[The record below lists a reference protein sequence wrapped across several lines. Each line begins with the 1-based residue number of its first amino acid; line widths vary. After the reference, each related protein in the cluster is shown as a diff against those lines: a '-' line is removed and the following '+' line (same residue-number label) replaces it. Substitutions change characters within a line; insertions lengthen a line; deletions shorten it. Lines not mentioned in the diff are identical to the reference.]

1 MGTEQ
6 ENQGLSEQFDE
17 NEIFKQAF
25 ESSLKGAVQ
34 EEKKVEVQ
42 PEEPPVEEVEQTE
55 VAATDNAAEQA
66 ASEAAQDPVDDLK
79 ARLAA
84 LEKERDE
91 RAKEAAE
98 WKQKYKSDEGRVA
111 AFQRRAQELER
122 QLRTPKQDTKPAE
135 PTKLKVE
142 ESEEWRNLQEIDPAM
157 ARLLKNSVE
166 EAVRQAE
173 EKARLAAEA
182 ATKPLYEERETEY
195 ERRERDELYR
205 LVPNLDAVKSS
216 ETYAQWFNDQ
226 DESVKN
232 LGYSAKGV
240 YRIMQ
245 LYEADMR
252 AIYGAPEQEAK
263 TEAEKPVDNKPQAA
277 PQVAAIQ
284 KERERKVQ
292 AQGVAAKT
300 VATPTELSDE
310 EIFKRAYNSN
320 LAKRTY
326 R

>member
-17 NEIFKQAF
+17 NEIFKKAF

-195 ERRERDELYR
+195 E
-205 LVPNLDAVKSS
+205 
-216 ETYAQWFNDQ
+216 
-226 DESVKN
+226 SVKN

-263 TEAEKPVDNKPQAA
+263 TEAEKPADNKPQAA

>member
-34 EEKKVEVQ
+34 AEKKVEVQ

-91 RAKEAAE
+91 RAREAAE

-142 ESEEWRNLQEIDPAM
+142 
-157 ARLLKNSVE
+157 
-166 EAVRQAE
+166 
-173 EKARLAAEA
+173 
-182 ATKPLYEERETEY
+182 
-195 ERRERDELYR
+195 
-205 LVPNLDAVKSS
+205 
-216 ETYAQWFNDQ
+216 
-226 DESVKN
+226 
-232 LGYSAKGV
+232 
-240 YRIMQ
+240 
-245 LYEADMR
+245 
-252 AIYGAPEQEAK
+252 
-263 TEAEKPVDNKPQAA
+263 
-277 PQVAAIQ
+277 
-284 KERERKVQ
+284 
-292 AQGVAAKT
+292 
-300 VATPTELSDE
+300 
-310 EIFKRAYNSN
+310 
-320 LAKRTY
+320 
-326 R
+326 